1 MSAKKGKYM
10 ALTPEK
16 KVKLK
21 VAALLKERGVYYFSP
36 ATFGM
41 GRSGVPDI
49 ICCHLGK
56 FIGVECKAGV
66 NKPTELQKRELAA
79 IEKAGGVALVINET
93 NLDLLTRAL
102 STIERGH

>member
-1 MSAKKGKYM
+1 M
-10 ALTPEK
+10 AATKEK
-16 KVKLK
+16 LVKTK
-21 VAALLKERGVYYFSP
+21 VAALLKERGVYYFFP

-56 FIGVECKAGV
+56 FVAIECKAGV

-79 IEKAGGVALVINET
+79 VEKAGGVALVINET
-93 NLDLLTRAL
+93 NLDLLTQAL
-102 STIERGH
+102 NTIERGH